1 MHMICE
7 AGAGRAE
14 NLAYVRITF
23 LHGDNAFFHHL
34 APTCAYTLAAQSC
47 SHNTKIV
54 DDMALNYIW
63 SGFFLVGFIAALLQW
78 LFLGDTEIFKK
89 IIDGTFD
96 SAKMGVMDIALPLA
110 GVMTLWLGIMNVGEK
125 AGAIGVL
132 AKIISPFFS
141 RIFPEVPKDHPATG
155 HMVMNF
161 SANLLGLDNAATPFG
176 LKAMESLQTLNPD
189 KDTASN
195 AQIMFLVLHTS
206 GLTLIPL
213 AIMAQRSIL
222 GAKDPS
228 DIFIPCMIATY
239 VATVTGLIVVAIK
252 QRINLFDRV
261 VLAWLG
267 GMTSAIALLIYY
279 FTQYLT
285 KPEIQLVSKVASNLI
300 LFSIIIVFI
309 VGAMRKKVN
318 VYEAFIEG
326 AKGGIQTSLTI
337 IPYLVGMLVAISVIR
352 NSGVLGFVVS
362 GLEWVFIHLGMTTE
376 FTPALPTALMKP
388 LSGSGSKAM
397 MIDAMQTYGV
407 DSFVGRLACIF
418 QGSADTTFYIVA
430 LYFGSVGI
438 RKTRYAISCGLIA
451 DFAGIIAAIFVAYMF
466 FG

>member
-1 MHMICE
+1 
-7 AGAGRAE
+7 
-14 NLAYVRITF
+14 
-23 LHGDNAFFHHL
+23 
-34 APTCAYTLAAQSC
+34 
-47 SHNTKIV
+47 
-54 DDMALNYIW
+54 MALNYIW
-63 SGFFLVGFIAALLQW
+63 IGFFLVGFVAALAQW
-78 LFLGDTEIFKK
+78 IFLGDTEIFKR

-110 GVMTLWLGIMNVGEK
+110 GVMTLWLGIMNIGEK
-125 AGAIGVL
+125 AGAVGWL

-141 RIFPEVPKDHPATG
+141 RIFPEVPTDHPATG

-176 LKAMESLQTLNPD
+176 LKAMESLQTLNPN

-213 AIMAQRSIL
+213 AIMAQRAIL

-239 VATVTGLIVVAIK
+239 VATVAGIIAVSIR
-252 QRINLFDRV
+252 QRINLLNGV
-261 VLAWLG
+261 VLGWLG
-267 GMTSAIALLIYY
+267 GMTAAIAALIWY

-285 KPEIQLVSKVASNLI
+285 KPEIETVSKVASNLI
-300 LFSIIIVFI
+300 LFSIIVAFI
-309 VGAMRKKVN
+309 VGAMVKRVN

-337 IPYLVGMLVAISVIR
+337 IPYLVGMLVAISVVR
-352 NSGVLGFVVS
+352 NAGVLGFVVQ
-362 GLEWVFIHLGMTTE
+362 GLEWLIRLAGLDTA

-388 LSGSGSKAM
+388 LSGSGSRAL
-397 MIDAMQTYGV
+397 MIDAMKTYGV
-407 DSFVGRLACIF
+407 DSFVGRLACVF

-430 LYFGSVGI
+430 LYFGSVGV

-451 DFAGIIAAIFVAYMF
+451 DLAGIVAAISVAYVF

>member
-1 MHMICE
+1 
-7 AGAGRAE
+7 
-14 NLAYVRITF
+14 
-23 LHGDNAFFHHL
+23 
-34 APTCAYTLAAQSC
+34 
-47 SHNTKIV
+47 
-54 DDMALNYIW
+54 MALNYIW
-63 SGFFLVGFIAALLQW
+63 SGFFLVGFLAALAQW
-78 LFLGDTEIFKK
+78 IFLGDTEIFKK
-89 IIDGTFD
+89 IIDGTFET
-96 SAKMGVMDIALPLA
+96 ARAGVMDIALPLA
-110 GVMTLWLGIMNVGEK
+110 GVMTLWLGIMNIGEK
-125 AGAIGVL
+125 AGAVGWL
-132 AKIISPFFS
+132 ARVIAPFFS

-176 LKAMESLQTLNPD
+176 LKAMESLQTLNPN

-213 AIMAQRSIL
+213 AIMAQRAIL

-239 VATVTGLIVVAIK
+239 VATVTGIIVVSIK
-252 QRINLFDRV
+252 QRINLLDRV
-261 VLAWLG
+261 VLSWLG
-267 GMTSAIALLIYY
+267 GMTAAIGALVYY
-279 FTQYLT
+279 FTQFLT
-285 KPEIQLVSKVASNLI
+285 KPEIELVSRVASNLI
-300 LFSIIIVFI
+300 LFSIIVAFI
-309 VGAMRKKVN
+309 VGALRKGEN

-337 IPYLVGMLVAISVIR
+337 IPYLVGMLVAISVVR
-352 NSGVLGFVVS
+352 NSGVLGYVVR
-362 GLEWVFIHLGMTTE
+362 GLEWVFVSLGMNTD

-397 MIDAMQTYGV
+397 MIDTMQTYGV

-438 RKTRYAISCGLIA
+438 RKTRYAIAAGLMA
-451 DFAGIIAAIFVAYMF
+451 DFAGICAAIGVAYMF

>member
-1 MHMICE
+1 
-7 AGAGRAE
+7 
-14 NLAYVRITF
+14 
-23 LHGDNAFFHHL
+23 
-34 APTCAYTLAAQSC
+34 
-47 SHNTKIV
+47 
-54 DDMALNYIW
+54 MALNYIW
-63 SGFFLVGFIAALLQW
+63 IGFFLVGFVAALAQW
-78 LFLGDTEIFKK
+78 IFLGDTEIFKR

-96 SAKMGVMDIALPLA
+96 AARMGVMDIALPLA
-110 GVMTLWLGIMNVGEK
+110 GVMTLWLGIMNIGEK
-125 AGAIGVL
+125 AGAVGWL

-141 RIFPEVPKDHPATG
+141 RIFPEVPRDHPATG

-176 LKAMESLQTLNPD
+176 LKAMESLQTLNPH

-213 AIMAQRSIL
+213 AIMAQRAIL

-239 VATVTGLIVVAIK
+239 VATVAGIIAVSIR
-252 QRINLFDRV
+252 QRINLLHGV
-261 VLAWLG
+261 VLGWLG
-267 GMTSAIALLIYY
+267 GMTAAIAALIWY
-279 FTQYLT
+279 FTHYLT
-285 KPEIQLVSKVASNLI
+285 KPEIETVSKVASNLV
-300 LFSIIIVFI
+300 LFSIIVAFI
-309 VGAMRKKVN
+309 VGALIKRVN

-326 AKGGIQTSLTI
+326 AKGGIQTSITI

-352 NSGVLGFVVS
+352 NAGVLGYVVQ
-362 GLEWVFIHLGMTTE
+362 GLEWVIRLAGLDTA

-388 LSGSGSKAM
+388 LSGSGSRAL
-397 MIDAMQTYGV
+397 MIDAMKTYGV

-451 DFAGIIAAIFVAYMF
+451 DLAGIVAAIAVAYVF

>member
-1 MHMICE
+1 
-7 AGAGRAE
+7 
-14 NLAYVRITF
+14 
-23 LHGDNAFFHHL
+23 
-34 APTCAYTLAAQSC
+34 
-47 SHNTKIV
+47 
-54 DDMALNYIW
+54 MALNYIW
-63 SGFFLVGFIAALLQW
+63 IGFFLVGFVAALAQW
-78 LFLGDTEIFKK
+78 IFLGDTEIFKR

-96 SAKMGVMDIALPLA
+96 SAKVAVMDIALPLA
-110 GVMTLWLGIMNVGEK
+110 GVMTLWLGIMNIGEK

-132 AKIISPFFS
+132 ARIISPFFS

-155 HMVMNF
+155 HMIMNF
-161 SANLLGLDNAATPFG
+161 SANLLGLDNAATPLG

-213 AIMAQRSIL
+213 AIMAQRAIL
-222 GAKDPS
+222 GARDPS
-228 DIFIPCMIATY
+228 DVFIPCLIATY
-239 VATVTGLIVVAIK
+239 CATMAGIVAVAVR

-261 VLAWLG
+261 VVAWLG
-267 GMTSAIALLIYY
+267 CITAAIAGMMWT
-279 FTQYLT
+279 FTNVLS
-285 KPEIQLVSKVASNLI
+285 KPEIETFSKVASNLI
-300 LFSIIIVFI
+300 LLLVI
-309 VGAMRKKVN
+309 VGFLVAGVRKGLN
-318 VYEAFIEG
+318 VYETFIEG

-352 NSGVLGFVVS
+352 NSGVLGFVVQ
-362 GLEWVFIHLGMTTE
+362 GLSWIFTHMGLDTA

-397 MIDAMQTYGV
+397 MIDAMNTYGV
-407 DSFVGRLACIF
+407 DSFVGRLACVF

-430 LYFGSVGI
+430 LYFGSVGV
-438 RKTRYAISCGLIA
+438 RKTRYAIGCGLIA
-451 DFAGIIAAIFVAYMF
+451 DLAGVVAAIAVSYVF

>member
-1 MHMICE
+1 
-7 AGAGRAE
+7 
-14 NLAYVRITF
+14 
-23 LHGDNAFFHHL
+23 
-34 APTCAYTLAAQSC
+34 
-47 SHNTKIV
+47 
-54 DDMALNYIW
+54 MALNYIW
-63 SGFFLVGFIAALLQW
+63 SGFFLVGFVAALAQW
-78 LFLGDTEIFKK
+78 IFLGDTEVFKR
-89 IIDGTFD
+89 IVDGTFD
-96 SAKMGVMDIALPLA
+96 AARLGVMDIALPLA
-110 GVMTLWLGIMNVGEK
+110 GVMTLWLGIMNIGEK
-125 AGAIGVL
+125 AGAVGWL
-132 AKIISPFFS
+132 AKLISPFFS
-141 RIFPEVPKDHPATG
+141 RIFPDVPKDHPATG

-213 AIMAQRSIL
+213 AIMAQRAIL

-239 VATVTGLIVVAIK
+239 VATVAGIVAVSIR

-261 VLAWLG
+261 VLGWLG
-267 GMTSAIALLIYY
+267 GVTAAIAALIWY

-285 KPEIQLVSKVASNLI
+285 KPEIETVSKVASNLI
-300 LFSIIIVFI
+300 LFSIIVAFI
-309 VGAMRKKVN
+309 AGALRKGVN

-352 NSGVLGFVVS
+352 NAGVLGYVVQ
-362 GLEWVFIHLGMTTE
+362 GLEWLIRLAGIDTA

-388 LSGSGSKAM
+388 LSGSGSRAL
-397 MIDAMQTYGV
+397 MIDAMKTYGV

-451 DFAGIIAAIFVAYMF
+451 DLAGIVAAIAVAYVF

>member
-1 MHMICE
+1 
-7 AGAGRAE
+7 
-14 NLAYVRITF
+14 
-23 LHGDNAFFHHL
+23 
-34 APTCAYTLAAQSC
+34 
-47 SHNTKIV
+47 
-54 DDMALNYIW
+54 
-63 SGFFLVGFIAALLQW
+63 
-78 LFLGDTEIFKK
+78 
-89 IIDGTFD
+89 
-96 SAKMGVMDIALPLA
+96 
-110 GVMTLWLGIMNVGEK
+110 
-125 AGAIGVL
+125 
-132 AKIISPFFS
+132 
-141 RIFPEVPKDHPATG
+141 
-155 HMVMNF
+155 MVMNF

-189 KDTASN
+189 KDTASD

-222 GAKDPS
+222 GAADPS

-239 VATVTGLIVVAIK
+239 VATVTGLIVVALK
-252 QRINLFDRV
+252 QRINLLNGV
-261 VLAWLG
+261 VLSWLG
-267 GMTSAIALLIYY
+267 GMTGAIALLIWY
-279 FTQYLT
+279 FTNFLT
-285 KPEIQLVSKVASNLI
+285 KPEIQLVSKVSSNLI

-309 VGAMRKKVN
+309 LGAMRKKVN

-352 NSGVLGFVVS
+352 NSGVLGFIVS
-362 GLEWVFIHLGMTTE
+362 GMEWVFVQLGMTTE

-397 MIDAMQTYGV
+397 MIDAMKTYGV

-451 DFAGIIAAIFVAYMF
+451 DFAGIIAAIFVAYLF

>member
-1 MHMICE
+1 
-7 AGAGRAE
+7 
-14 NLAYVRITF
+14 
-23 LHGDNAFFHHL
+23 
-34 APTCAYTLAAQSC
+34 
-47 SHNTKIV
+47 
-54 DDMALNYIW
+54 MALNYIW
-63 SGFFLVGFIAALLQW
+63 SGFFLVGFLAALAQW
-78 LFLGDTEIFKK
+78 IFLGDTEIFKR
-89 IIDGTFD
+89 IVDGTFD
-96 SAKMGVMDIALPLA
+96 SAKLGVMEIALPLA
-110 GVMTLWLGIMNVGEK
+110 GVMTLWLGIMNIGEK
-125 AGAIGVL
+125 AGAVGWL

-176 LKAMESLQTLNPD
+176 LKAMESLQTLNPN

-195 AQIMFLVLHTS
+195 AQIMFLVMHTS

-213 AIMAQRSIL
+213 AIMAQRAIL

-239 VATVTGLIVVAIK
+239 VATVTGIIAVSLK
-252 QRINLFDRV
+252 QRINLLNGV
-261 VLAWLG
+261 VLSWLG
-267 GMTSAIALLIYY
+267 GMTAAIGLLIWY
-279 FTQYLT
+279 FTNFLSKQ
-285 KPEIQLVSKVASNLI
+285 EIELVSKVASNLI

-318 VYEAFIEG
+318 VYDAFIEG

-352 NSGVLGFVVS
+352 NSGVMGYVVN
-362 GLEWVFIHLGMTTE
+362 GLNWVFVHMGLNTD

-397 MIDAMQTYGV
+397 MIDAMKTYGV

-438 RKTRYAISCGLIA
+438 RKTRYAISYGLIA
-451 DFAGIIAAIFVAYMF
+451 DFAGIVAAIFVAYLF
-466 FG
+466 FH